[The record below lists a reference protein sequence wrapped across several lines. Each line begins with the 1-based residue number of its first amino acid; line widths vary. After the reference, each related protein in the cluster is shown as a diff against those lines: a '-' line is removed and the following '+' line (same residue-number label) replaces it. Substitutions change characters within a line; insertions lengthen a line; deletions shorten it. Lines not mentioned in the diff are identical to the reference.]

1 MISIKKGLDIPIT
14 GDPVQQISEGNPIKS
29 VAVVGTDYVG
39 MKPTMEVQVGD
50 EVKLGQVLFTDKK
63 TPGVRFTAPGAGKI
77 TAINRGEKRVLQSV
91 VIELNGSEE
100 EIFKSYSEQEL
111 QELNR
116 DQIVE
121 NLVNSGLW
129 TSFRTRPYSKIPP
142 IESEPKSIFV
152 TAMDTNPL
160 AGNPEVVLNEQRSSF
175 TNGLKVISKLT
186 EGKTFL
192 CKAQGAKIPGSELD
206 VAEVSEFGGVH
217 PAGLAGTHIHYLDP
231 VSIDKTVWSIG
242 YQDVVAIGHL
252 FITGKLFIDRVISL
266 AGPEATNPR
275 LIRTR
280 LGANTDELI
289 AGEISEK
296 ENRVIS
302 GSVLNGHNA
311 KDVFA
316 FLGRYHNQIS
326 VLLEGY
332 HRELLGWLSPGFGKF
347 SVKNLFFSKLIPGK
361 KFSFTTSEEGNQ
373 RAMVPVGAYEKVMP
387 LDIQPTF
394 LLRSLIMEDTDKA
407 QMLGCLEL
415 DEEDLGLCTFVCP
428 GKYNYGSILRN
439 NLTRI
444 ERQG

>member
-14 GDPVQQISEGNPIKS
+14 GDPVQQISEGNPVKS
-29 VAVVGTDYVG
+29 VAVIGTDYVG

-91 VIELNGSEE
+91 VIELSGSEE
-100 EIFKSYSEQEL
+100 ETFNSYSEQEL
-111 QELNR
+111 QELKR

-129 TSFRTRPYSKIPP
+129 TSFRTRPFSKIPP
-142 IESEPKSIFV
+142 LESEPNSIFV
-152 TAMDTNPL
+152 TAIDSNPL
-160 AGNPEVVLNEQRSSF
+160 AANPEVVLNEQRSSF

-186 EGKTFL
+186 QGKTYL

-206 VAEVSEFGGVH
+206 VAEIAEFGGVH
-217 PAGLAGTHIHYLDP
+217 PAGLAGTHIHFLDP
-231 VSIDKTVWSIG
+231 VNIEKTVWSIS

-252 FITGKLFIDRVISL
+252 FATGKLFVDRVISL

-280 LGANTDELI
+280 LGANTDDLTT
-289 AGEISEK
+289 GEMSDK
-296 ENRVIS
+296 ENRIVS

-316 FLGRYHNQIS
+316 FLGKYHNQIS

-332 HRELLGWLSPGFGKF
+332 QRELLGWLSPGLSKF
-347 SVKNLFFSKLIPGK
+347 SVKNVFLSKIVPGK
-361 KFSFTTSEEGNQ
+361 KFSFTTSEEGNK
-373 RAMVPVGAYEKVMP
+373 RAMVPIGAYEKVMP

-394 LLRSLIMEDTDKA
+394 LLRSLIMEDTDNA
-407 QMLGCLEL
+407 QLLGCLEL
-415 DEEDLGLCTFVCP
+415 DEEDLGLCSFVCP

-444 ERQG
+444 EREG